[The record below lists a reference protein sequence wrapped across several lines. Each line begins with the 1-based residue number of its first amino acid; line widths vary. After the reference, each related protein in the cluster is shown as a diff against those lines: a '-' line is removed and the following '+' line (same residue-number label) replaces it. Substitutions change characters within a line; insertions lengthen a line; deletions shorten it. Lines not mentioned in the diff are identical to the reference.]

1 MSQQTARRG
10 SASGISKNKLFLL
23 FRIGD
28 ERYALEAVEIAE
40 VLPRLPLKVIAHAPQ
55 WVAGVLAHRGDLI
68 PVLDLA
74 ALVIGQSARSRTST
88 RLVLVHYR
96 IDARQPDRL
105 LGLIIEQATDM
116 LRCPPDEFK
125 DYGLDNPD
133 ASYLGP
139 VREDSA
145 GLLQWIR
152 VQDLLSDEVRAL
164 VYPAQPSEFEFIGEV
179 P

>member
-1 MSQQTARRG
+1 MSEQPASRG
-10 SASGISKNKLFLL
+10 SSSVVPKNKLFLL

-28 ERYALEAVEIAE
+28 ERYALEAVQIAE
-40 VLPRLPLKVIAHAPQ
+40 VLPRLPLKTIAHAPQ
-55 WVAGVLAHRGDLI
+55 WVAGVLAHRGEMI
-68 PVLDLA
+68 PVIDLA
-74 ALVIGQSARSRTST
+74 ALAFGQSARSRTST

-96 IDARQPDRL
+96 VDDQQPLRL

-116 LRCPPDEFK
+116 LRCAPDEFK

-139 VREDSA
+139 VREDSS
-145 GLLQWIR
+145 GLVQWIR
-152 VQDLLSDEVRAL
+152 IGDLLSDEVRGQL
-164 VYPAQPSEFEFIGEV
+164 YPAHPSDLQLVGEA